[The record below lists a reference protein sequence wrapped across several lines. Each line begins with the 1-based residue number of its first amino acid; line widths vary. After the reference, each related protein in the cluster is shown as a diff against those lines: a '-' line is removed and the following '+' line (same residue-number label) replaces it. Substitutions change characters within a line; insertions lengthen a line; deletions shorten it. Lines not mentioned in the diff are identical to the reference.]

1 MINRLKI
8 DAGPATETHFSM
20 KQLRLACI
28 EWKVYMYSLIYIL
41 GSIPL
46 YSMSLFLPSIIKGM
60 GFGAL
65 EAQVG

>member
-1 MINRLKI
+1 
-8 DAGPATETHFSM
+8 M

-60 GFGAL
+60 GFDSL